1 MTRYCALFFLLL
13 SSVLAGAQGL
23 RKVEFFAGLAAAR
36 PVGLGPDITTQSS
49 VLIEAGARYNW
60 HLGKQ
65 HYLVLGVSGR
75 NSAYNV
81 EGYFVRTGGGDA
93 FVITPD
99 NVKAN
104 QLFVDQYS
112 FDLGYRKVL
121 GSGLLM
127 GADVQ
132 VGYLGTVERIY
143 KIGSQKFID
152 DFDPAQNLTCAI
164 QGLFGFMPAKRRER
178 IDIVFGYQL
187 ISFSQRNGFHPLV
200 IGIRLNFGF

>member
-1 MTRYCALFFLLL
+1 MKSSSLCLLLLL
-13 SSVLAGAQGL
+13 SVAATAQGL

-36 PVGLGPDITTQSS
+36 PVGLDQNITTQSS

-60 HLGKQ
+60 HLGRL

-81 EGYFVRTGGGDA
+81 EGYFVRTSEGDA

-112 FDLGYRKVL
+112 FDVGYRKVL

-132 VGYLGTVERIY
+132 LGYLGTVERIY

-152 DFDPAQNLTCAI
+152 DFNPAQNFTCAI
-164 QGLFGFMPAKRRER
+164 QGLFGFMPARRRER

-187 ISFSQRNGFHPLV
+187 TSFSQRNGFNPLV
-200 IGIRLNFGF
+200 IGLRLNFGF